1 VARAGPLAA
10 GAWRNVAAMADG
22 GRRADTRP
30 ARIRFTL
37 LLGAILATLL
47 ATGCATIPSSGPVGS
62 APIPAPPAG
71 GGVSGGGLIVEGPQP
86 GWTPE
91 QVVSGFLL
99 ASASFAHDHATARE
113 YLTPGA
119 SRLWRP
125 GAQVTILASTPGVYQ
140 TTGRFSGQGNQATV
154 EVSWQELATLDVSG
168 QYTARGAARQQPFG
182 LVKVNGQWRIDD
194 VPSTDGSKASN
205 ELLLPAPLF
214 RLDYAPRNLYFY
226 GQAGGQLP
234 AAPNQFL
241 VPAPVFVPVQSSD
254 LVTTLV
260 NDLRHDPSGWL
271 ENGAVTAF
279 PPGSRL
285 RKIQVLPGPPGDK
298 TAIVDIGLPRG
309 TPRSAVRAMAA
320 QLVWTLTSPA
330 YSPALIQA
338 VKLKINGRLWAPRGG
353 DTVQSLAEYG
363 SYIPR
368 VSRPQNLY
376 YVSTVGAVR
385 MFGQQAHSVAVPGQA
400 GTGEVPLSSIAVSAN
415 GHYLAGVAIAGP
427 ATTVYT
433 EDLAAAAKEHAP
445 ARVGGLHSRL
455 TGRQFSTP
463 SWDSAGDL
471 WVAGRVHGQPG
482 VWVIPAASGGKAV
495 PVSLP
500 LGVGPVTGL
509 RVAPDGVR
517 IALIV
522 GRGASAHLMV
532 GAITRSGGAV
542 FITQAVP
549 LAPGLTGPIA
559 LTWYDED
566 HLLAITKSA
575 NGTRL
580 WEVPVNGDLPIP
592 KSPQPGMASIT
603 AAGKQNAL
611 YVGVSG
617 GRLESSVGFSEP
629 WRDIT
634 AGSAATY
641 PG

>member
-1 VARAGPLAA
+1 
-10 GAWRNVAAMADG
+10 VAAMADG
-22 GRRADTRP
+22 RRRAYATP
-30 ARIRFTL
+30 TRIRFTL
-37 LLGAILATLL
+37 LLGAILAALL

-71 GGVSGGGLIVEGPQP
+71 GGVSGGGLIVEGPQA

-91 QVVSGFLL
+91 QVVGGFLL
-99 ASASFAHDHATARE
+99 ASASFAHDHGTARE

-125 GAQVTILASTPGVYQ
+125 GAQVTILANTPIVYQ
-140 TTGRFSGQGNQATV
+140 TTGRFSGQGNQASV
-154 EVSWQELATLDVSG
+154 EVSWQELATLDASG
-168 QYTARGAARQQPFG
+168 QYTARGGAPRQQPFA
-182 LVKVNGQWRIDD
+182 LEKVNGQWRIDD
-194 VPSTDGSKASN
+194 LPSTGGSKVSN
-205 ELLLPAPLF
+205 ELLLPAALF

-226 GQAGGQLP
+226 GQPGGQFP
-234 AAPNQFL
+234 AAQPDQVL
-241 VPAPVFVPVQSSD
+241 VPAPVFVPVQASD

-260 NDLRHDPSGWL
+260 NDLRYDPSGWL

-285 RKIQVLPGPPGDK
+285 RKIQVLLGPPGDK

-309 TPRSAVRAMAA
+309 TPRSTVQAMAA

-330 YSPALIQA
+330 YSPPLIQA
-338 VKLKINGRLWAPRGG
+338 VKLKINGRLWASPAG

-363 SYIPR
+363 RYMPR

-376 YVSTVGAVR
+376 YVSTPGAVR

-400 GTGEVPLSSIAVSAN
+400 GTGEVQLSKIAVSMN
-415 GHYLAGVAIAGP
+415 GHYLAGIGGP

-455 TGRQFSTP
+455 TGTRFSTP

-471 WVAGRVHGQPG
+471 WVAGRVHGQSG

-500 LGVGPVTGL
+500 IGVGPVTGV

-517 IALIV
+517 IALIA
-522 GRGASAHLMV
+522 GRGASAHMMI

-542 FITQAVP
+542 FITQAAP
-549 LAPGLTGPIA
+549 LAPGLSGPIA

-566 HLLAITKSA
+566 HLLAITQTTG
-575 NGTRL
+575 GTKL

-592 KSPQPGMASIT
+592 MSPQPGMVSIT
-603 AAGKQNAL
+603 AAGPQNVL
-611 YVGVSG
+611 YAGVSG
-617 GRLESSVGFSEP
+617 GRLESSVGLREP
-629 WRDIT
+629 WRDIS
-634 AGSAATY
+634 AGAAATY

>member
-1 VARAGPLAA
+1 
-10 GAWRNVAAMADG
+10 MADG
-22 GRRADTRP
+22 RRRADATP

-37 LLGAILATLL
+37 MLGAILATLL

-99 ASASFAHDHATARE
+99 ASASFAHDHGTARE

-125 GAQVTILASTPGVYQ
+125 GAQVTILASTPIVYP
-140 TTGRFSGQGNQATV
+140 TTGRFSGQGNQASV
-154 EVSWQELATLDVSG
+154 EVSWQELATLDTSG
-168 QYTARGAARQQPFG
+168 QYTARGGAPSQQSFA
-182 LVKVNGQWRIDD
+182 LEKVNGQWRIDD
-194 VPSTDGSKASN
+194 VPSTGGSKVSN
-205 ELLLPAPLF
+205 ELLLPAALF

-226 GQAGGQLP
+226 GQPGGQL
-234 AAPNQFL
+234 L

-309 TPRSAVRAMAA
+309 TPQSTVQAMAA

-338 VKLKINGRLWAPRGG
+338 VKLKINGRLWAPHAG

-363 SYIPR
+363 RYIPR
-368 VSRPQNLY
+368 VSRSQNLY
-376 YVSTVGAVR
+376 YVSTTGAVR

-400 GTGEVPLSSIAVSAN
+400 GTGEVQLSKIAVSAN
-415 GHYLAGVAIAGP
+415 GHYLAGIGGP
-427 ATTVYT
+427 TTTVYT
-433 EDLAAAAKEHAP
+433 EDLAAAAKAHAP

-455 TGRQFSTP
+455 TGTRFSAP

-471 WVAGRVHGQPG
+471 WAAGRVQGQPG
-482 VWVIPAASGGKAV
+482 VWVIPAASGGKPV

-500 LGVGPVTGL
+500 VGMGPVTGL

-522 GRGASAHLMV
+522 GRGASAHMMI

-542 FITQAVP
+542 FITQAAP
-549 LAPGLTGPIA
+549 LAPGLSGPIA

-592 KSPQPGMASIT
+592 KSPQPGMVSIT
-603 AAGKQNAL
+603 AAGPQNAL
-611 YVGVSG
+611 YVEVSG
-617 GRLESSVGFSEP
+617 GRLESSVGFSDP

-634 AGSAATY
+634 AGSAAAY

>member
-1 VARAGPLAA
+1 
-10 GAWRNVAAMADG
+10 MADG
-22 GRRADTRP
+22 RPGPDTRP

-37 LLGAILATLL
+37 LVGAILATLL

-86 GWTPE
+86 GWAPE

-99 ASASFAHDHATARE
+99 ASASFAHNHGTARE

-125 GAQVTILASTPGVYQ
+125 GAQVTILAGTPGVYQ
-140 TTGRFSGQGNQATV
+140 TTGRFSGQGNRATV
-154 EVSWQELATLDVSG
+154 EVSWQELATLDTSG
-168 QYTARGAARQQPFG
+168 QYRARGGATRQQPF
-182 LVKVNGQWRIDD
+182 LLEKVNGEWRIDD
-194 VPSTDGSKASN
+194 VPSTDGSRVSN
-205 ELLLPAPLF
+205 ELLLPAALF

-226 GQAGGQLP
+226 GQPGGRLP
-234 AAPNQFL
+234 AAQPDQLL

-260 NDLRHDPSGWL
+260 TGLLHDPSGWL
-271 ENGAVTAF
+271 ENGAFTAF

-298 TAIVDIGLPRG
+298 TAIIDIGLPRG
-309 TPRSAVRAMAA
+309 TPKSTMQAMAA

-330 YSPALIQA
+330 YSPPLIQA
-338 VKLKINGRLWAPRGG
+338 VKLKINGRLWAPRSG
-353 DTVQSLAEYG
+353 DTVQSLAEY
-363 SYIPR
+363 SRYIPR
-368 VSRPQNLY
+368 VSGNQNLY
-376 YVSTVGAVR
+376 YVTANGAVR

-400 GTGEVPLSSIAVSAN
+400 GTGGIALNKIAVSMN
-415 GHYLAGVAIAGP
+415 GRVLAGVAGP

-445 ARVGGLHSRL
+445 TRVGGLHSRL
-455 TGRQFSTP
+455 TGTRFSTP

-471 WVAGRVHGQPG
+471 WVAGRAHGEPG

-500 LGVGPVTGL
+500 VGVGPVTGL

-522 GRGASAHLMV
+522 GTGASAHMMV

-549 LAPGLTGPIA
+549 LAPGLSGATA

-566 HLLAITKSA
+566 HLLAITQSA
-575 NGTRL
+575 SGTKL
-580 WEVPVNGDLPIP
+580 WQVPVNGDVAIP
-592 KSPQPGMASIT
+592 ENAPPGMASIT
-603 AAGKQNAL
+603 AAGPQNL
-611 YVGVSG
+611 YVVSD
-617 GRLESSVGFSEP
+617 GRLENSVGLREP

>member
-1 VARAGPLAA
+1 
-10 GAWRNVAAMADG
+10 M
-22 GRRADTRP
+22 

-47 ATGCATIPSSGPVGS
+47 ATGCATIPSSGAVGS
-62 APIPAPPAG
+62 APTPAPPAG

-86 GWTPE
+86 GWNPE

-99 ASASFAHDHATARE
+99 ASASFAHHHATARA
-113 YLTPGA
+113 YLTAGA
-119 SRLWRP
+119 SRLWQP
-125 GAQVTILASTPGVYQ
+125 GAQVTILASTPSVLQ
-140 TTGRFSGQGNQATV
+140 QTGRLDGQGNRATV
-154 EVSWQELATLDVSG
+154 MVSWQELATLDASG
-168 QYTARGAARQQPFG
+168 QYTARGGAARQYFALESVHG
-182 LVKVNGQWRIDD
+182 EWRIAS
-194 VPSTDGSKASN
+194 VPSTDGSKVSH
-205 ELLLPAPLF
+205 ELLLPAALF

-226 GQAGGQLP
+226 GQLP
-234 AAPNQFL
+234 AGQPNQLL
-241 VPAPVFVPVQSSD
+241 VPAPVFAPLQSSD
-254 LVTTLV
+254 LVATLV
-260 NDLRHDPSGWL
+260 NDLLHDPSGWL

-309 TPRSAVRAMAA
+309 TPRSTVQAMAA

-330 YSPALIQA
+330 YSAALIQA
-338 VKLKINGRLWAPRGG
+338 VKLKINGRLWAPRSG
-353 DTVQSLAEYG
+353 DTVQGLAEYG
-363 SYIPR
+363 RYMPR

-376 YVSTVGAVR
+376 YVSTNGAVR

-400 GTGEVPLSSIAVSAN
+400 GTGEVPLSKIAVSLN
-415 GHYLAGVAIAGP
+415 GHYLAGVA

-433 EDLAAAAKEHAP
+433 ADLAAAAKEHAP
-445 ARVGGLHSRL
+445 AAAGNLHGRL
-455 TGRQFSTP
+455 SGTRFSTP

-471 WVAGRVHGQPG
+471 WVAGRVKGEPG
-482 VWVIPAASGGKAV
+482 VWVIPAASGGRPA

-500 LGVGPVTGL
+500 IGMGPVTGL

-549 LAPGLTGPIA
+549 LAPGLTGPTA
-559 LTWYDED
+559 LTWYNED
-566 HLLAITKSA
+566 HLLAITQSA

-592 KSPQPGMASIT
+592 KSPQPDMVSIT
-603 AAGKQNAL
+603 AAGPQNAL
-611 YVGVSG
+611 YAGVSG
-617 GRLESSVGFSEP
+617 GRLLNSVSLGEP
-629 WRDIT
+629 FRDIS
-634 AGSAATY
+634 AGSDATY

>member
-1 VARAGPLAA
+1 MP
-10 GAWRNVAAMADG
+10 AMADG
-22 GRRADTRP
+22 THRADTRP

-71 GGVSGGGLIVEGPQP
+71 GGVSGGGLIVEGPQH

-113 YLTPGA
+113 YLTPSA
-119 SRLWRP
+119 SRSWRP
-125 GAQVTILASTPGVYQ
+125 GAQVTILASTPSVYQ
-140 TTGRFSGQGNQATV
+140 QAGRLDGQESRASV
-154 EVSWQELATLDVSG
+154 MVSWQELATLDASG
-168 QYTARGAARQQPFG
+168 QYTARGGAARQTFVLESVHG
-182 LVKVNGQWRIDD
+182 EWRIAG
-194 VPSTDGSKASN
+194 VPSTDGSKVSH
-205 ELLLPAPLF
+205 ELLLPAALF

-226 GQAGGQLP
+226 GQPGGLLP
-234 AAPNQFL
+234 AAQSDQFL
-241 VPAPVFVPVQSSD
+241 VPAPVFVPIQSSD

-260 NDLRHDPSGWL
+260 TGLLHNPSGWL

-279 PPGSRL
+279 PPRSRL
-285 RKIQVLPGPPGDK
+285 RKVQVLPGPPGDK

-309 TPRSAVRAMAA
+309 TPRSTVQAMAA

-338 VKLKINGRLWAPRGG
+338 VKLKINGRLWAPPSG
-353 DTVQSLAEYG
+353 DTVQSLAEY
-363 SYIPR
+363 SRYIPSADR
-368 VSRPQNLY
+368 AQNLY
-376 YVSTVGAVR
+376 YVGANNAVR
-385 MFGQQAHSVAVPGQA
+385 MFGEQAHSVAVPGQA
-400 GTGEVPLSSIAVSAN
+400 GTGEVQLSKIAVSTD
-415 GHYLAGVAIAGP
+415 GHYLAGVAGP

-433 EDLAAAAKEHAP
+433 EDLAAAGKEHAR
-445 ARVGGLHSRL
+445 ATAGNLHSRL
-455 TGRQFSTP
+455 TGTRFSTP

-471 WVAGRVHGQPG
+471 WVAGRVKGQPG
-482 VWVIPAASGGKAV
+482 VWVIPAAARAKPV

-500 LGVGPVTGL
+500 IGVDTVTGL

-522 GRGASAHLMV
+522 GSGATAHLMV
-532 GAITRSGGAV
+532 GAIARSGGGV

-549 LAPGLTGPIA
+549 LAPGLSGPTA

-566 HLLAITKSA
+566 HLLAITQSG

-580 WEVPVNGDLPIP
+580 YEVPVNGDLPITIP
-592 KSPQPGMASIT
+592 AAPDAASIT
-603 AAGKQNAL
+603 AAGPQTAL

-617 GRLESSVGFSEP
+617 GRLESSVGLGEP

>member
-1 VARAGPLAA
+1 M
-10 GAWRNVAAMADG
+10 AAMADG
-22 GRRADTRP
+22 RRRADTTP
-30 ARIRFTL
+30 APIRFTL

-86 GWTPE
+86 GWAPE

-99 ASASFAHDHATARE
+99 ASASFAHDHGTARE

-140 TTGRFSGQGNQATV
+140 TTGRFSGQGNQASV
-154 EVSWQELATLDVSG
+154 EVSWQELATLDASG
-168 QYTARGAARQQPFG
+168 QYTARGGATRQQPFL

-194 VPSTDGSKASN
+194 VPSTDGSKVSN
-205 ELLLPAPLF
+205 ELLLPAALF

-226 GQAGGQLP
+226 GQGGGQLP
-234 AAPNQFL
+234 TAPDQLL

-271 ENGAVTAF
+271 EDGAVTAF

-285 RKIQVLPGPPGDK
+285 RRIQVLPGPPGDK
-298 TAIVDIGLPRG
+298 TAIVDIGLPHG
-309 TPRSAVRAMAA
+309 TPQSSVQAMAA

-338 VKLKINGRLWAPRGG
+338 VKLKINGRLWAPHAGES
-353 DTVQSLAEYG
+353 VQSLAEYG
-363 SYIPR
+363 RYIPR

-376 YVSTVGAVR
+376 YVSASGAVR
-385 MFGQQAHSVAVPGQA
+385 MFGQQAHSIAVPGQA
-400 GTGEVPLSSIAVSAN
+400 GTGEVPLSKIAVSAN
-415 GHYLAGVAIAGP
+415 GHYLAGIAGP
-427 ATTVYT
+427 ATGPSTTVYT

-455 TGRQFSTP
+455 TGTRFSAP

-482 VWVIPAASGGKAV
+482 VWVIPAASGGKPV

-500 LGVGPVTGL
+500 VGMGPVTGL

-517 IALIV
+517 IALIA
-522 GRGASAHLMV
+522 GRGASAHMMV
-532 GAITRSGGAV
+532 GGITRSGGAV
-542 FITQAVP
+542 FITQAAP
-549 LAPGLTGPIA
+549 LAPGLSGPTG

-566 HLLAITKSA
+566 HLLAITQSA

-592 KSPQPGMASIT
+592 ESPQPGMASIT
-603 AAGKQNAL
+603 AAGPQNSL
-611 YVGVSG
+611 YVVSG
-617 GRLESSVGFSEP
+617 GRLESSVGLGEP

>member
-1 VARAGPLAA
+1 
-10 GAWRNVAAMADG
+10 MADVR
-22 GRRADTRP
+22 RRADTTP
-30 ARIRFTL
+30 ARVRLTL
-37 LLGAILATLL
+37 LLGAVLATLL

-86 GWTPE
+86 GWNPE

-99 ASASFAHDHATARE
+99 ASASFAHHHATARE

-119 SRLWRP
+119 SRLWQP
-125 GAQVTILASTPGVYQ
+125 GAQVTILASTPSVYQ
-140 TTGRFSGQGNQATV
+140 QTGRLSGQGDRATV
-154 EVSWQELATLDVSG
+154 VVSWQELATLDASG
-168 QYTARGAARQQPFG
+168 QYTARGGAARQNFALESVHG
-182 LVKVNGQWRIDD
+182 EWRIAG
-194 VPSTDGSKASN
+194 VPSTDDAKVSH
-205 ELLLPAPLF
+205 ELLLPAALF

-226 GQAGGQLP
+226 GQRGGQLP
-234 AAPNQFL
+234 AAQPDQLL
-241 VPAPVFVPVQSSD
+241 VPAPVFVPLQSTD

-260 NDLRHDPSGWL
+260 NDLLQDPSGWL

-279 PPGSRL
+279 PAGSRL

-309 TPRSAVRAMAA
+309 TPQSTVQAIAA

-330 YSPALIQA
+330 YSPPLIQA
-338 VKLKINGRLWAPRGG
+338 VKLKINGRLWAPRSG
-353 DTVQSLAEYG
+353 DTVQSLAEY
-363 SYIPR
+363 SRYIPP

-376 YVSTVGAVR
+376 YVSANGAVR
-385 MFGQQAHSVAVPGQA
+385 MFGQQAHSIAVPGQA
-400 GTGEVPLSSIAVSAN
+400 GTGEVQLSRIAVSTS
-415 GHYLAGVAIAGP
+415 GHYLAGIGGP

-445 ARVGGLHSRL
+445 ARVGGLHVRL
-455 TGRQFSTP
+455 TGRGFSTP

-471 WVAGRVHGQPG
+471 WVAGRVQGQPG
-482 VWVIPAASGGKAV
+482 VWVIPAASGGRPI

-500 LGVGPVTGL
+500 VGMGPVTGL

-522 GRGASAHLMV
+522 GTGASAHLMV

-549 LAPGLTGPIA
+549 LAPGLPGPPTT

-566 HLLAITKSA
+566 HLLAITQSA
-575 NGTRL
+575 NGAQL
-580 WEVPVNGDLPIP
+580 WEVPVNGDLAVPVSVP
-592 KSPQPGMASIT
+592 PGMASIT
-603 AAGKQNAL
+603 AAGPQNSL

-617 GRLESSVGFSEP
+617 GRLESSIGLREP

>member
-1 VARAGPLAA
+1 MA
-10 GAWRNVAAMADG
+10 GAWRNVAAMAN
-22 GRRADTRP
+22 GRYQADTRP

-62 APIPAPPAG
+62 APTPAPPGG

-99 ASASFAHDHATARE
+99 ASASFAHHNATARE

-119 SRLWRP
+119 SRLWQP
-125 GAQVTILASTPGVYQ
+125 GAQVTILAGTPSVYQ
-140 TTGRFSGQGNQATV
+140 QTGRFSGQGNQASV
-154 EVSWQELATLDVSG
+154 EVGWQELATLDASG
-168 QYTARGAARQQPFG
+168 QYTARGGTASQQAQTFT
-182 LVKVNGQWRIDD
+182 LEKVNGQWRIDGM
-194 VPSTDGSKASN
+194 PSPDGSKVSH
-205 ELLLPAPLF
+205 ELLLPAALF

-226 GQAGGQLP
+226 GQPGGQLP
-234 AAPNQFL
+234 AAQPDQLL

-254 LVTTLV
+254 LVATLV
-260 NDLRHDPSGWL
+260 NDLRHDPGGWL

-285 RKIQVLPGPPGDK
+285 RKIQVLSGPPGDK

-309 TPRSAVRAMAA
+309 TPRSTVQAMAA

-330 YSPALIQA
+330 YSPPLIQA
-338 VKLKINGRLWAPRGG
+338 VKLKINGRLWAPRSG
-353 DTVQSLAEYG
+353 DTVQSLAEY
-363 SYIPR
+363 SRYIPPE
-368 VSRPQNLY
+368 SRPQNLY
-376 YVSTVGAVR
+376 YVSANGSVR

-400 GTGEVPLSSIAVSAN
+400 GTGEVLLSKIAVSMN
-415 GHYLAGVAIAGP
+415 GHYLAGVGGP
-427 ATTVYT
+427 AARSTVYT
-433 EDLAAAAKEHAP
+433 EDLAAAAKEHAT
-445 ARVGGLHSRL
+445 ARVGGLRIRL
-455 TGRQFSTP
+455 TGTRFSTP

-471 WVAGRVHGQPG
+471 WVAGRVRGQPG
-482 VWVIPAASGGKAV
+482 VWVIPAASGGKPI

-500 LGVGPVTGL
+500 VGMGPVTGL

-522 GRGASAHLMV
+522 GTGASAHMMV

-542 FITQAVP
+542 FITQAVT
-549 LAPGLTGPIA
+549 LAPGLPGPPTA

-566 HLLAITKSA
+566 HLLAISQAA

-592 KSPQPGMASIT
+592 KSPQPGMVSIT
-603 AAGKQNAL
+603 AAGPQNAL
-611 YVGVSG
+611 YAGVSG
-617 GRLESSVGFSEP
+617 GRLDSSVALGEP
-629 WRDIT
+629 FRDIT
-634 AGSAATY
+634 TGSAATY

>member
-1 VARAGPLAA
+1 MT
-10 GAWRNVAAMADG
+10 GAWRIVAAMADA
-22 GRRADTRP
+22 RHRADAAP
-30 ARIRFTL
+30 ARVRFTL
-37 LLGAILATLL
+37 LIGAVLATLL

-86 GWTPE
+86 GWAPE

-99 ASASFAHDHATARE
+99 ASASFAHDHGTARE

-154 EVSWQELATLDVSG
+154 EVSWQELATLDASG
-168 QYTARGAARQQPFG
+168 QYRARGGAARQQQFG
-182 LVKVNGQWRIDD
+182 LEKVNGEWRIGN
-194 VPSTDGSKASN
+194 VPSTDGSKVSH
-205 ELLLPAPLF
+205 ELLLPAALF
-214 RLDYAPRNLYFY
+214 RLDYAPRNLYFS
-226 GQAGGQLP
+226 GQPGGQLP
-234 AAPNQFL
+234 AAQPGQIL

-260 NDLRHDPSGWL
+260 NDLLHDPSGWL

-285 RKIQVLPGPPGDK
+285 RKVQLLLGPPGDK

-309 TPRSAVRAMAA
+309 TPRATVQEMAA

-338 VKLKINGRLWAPRGG
+338 VKLKINGHLWAPPGG
-353 DTVQSLAEYG
+353 DTVQGLADYG
-363 SYIPR
+363 RYMPR

-376 YVSTVGAVR
+376 YVGTNGAVR

-400 GTGEVPLSSIAVSAN
+400 GTGAVPLSKIAVSMN
-415 GHYLAGVAIAGP
+415 GHYLAGIGGP
-427 ATTVYT
+427 ASTTVYT
-433 EDLAAAAKEHAP
+433 EDLAAAAEEHAQ
-445 ARVGGLHSRL
+445 ARVGGLHIRL
-455 TGRQFSTP
+455 TGRGFSTP

-482 VWVIPAASGGKAV
+482 VWVIPAASGSKPV

-500 LGVGPVTGL
+500 IGMGPVTGL

-522 GRGASAHLMV
+522 GQGASAHMMI
-532 GAITRSGGAV
+532 GAITRSGGGV
-542 FITQAVP
+542 FITEAAS
-549 LAPGLTGPIA
+549 LAPGLSGSTA

-566 HLLAITKSA
+566 HLLAITQSA
-575 NGTRL
+575 SGTKL
-580 WEVPVNGDLPIP
+580 WEVPVNGDVAIP
-592 KSPQPGMASIT
+592 KSPQPGMESIT
-603 AAGKQNAL
+603 AAGPQNAL
-611 YVGVSG
+611 YVEVSG
-617 GRLESSVGFSEP
+617 GRLESSVGLGEP

-634 AGSAATY
+634 AGGAATY

>member
-1 VARAGPLAA
+1 
-10 GAWRNVAAMADG
+10 MADG
-22 GRRADTRP
+22 RCRADAAP

-62 APIPAPPAG
+62 APTKAPPAG
-71 GGVSGGGLIVEGPQP
+71 GGVSGGGLIVEGPQR
-86 GWTPE
+86 GWDPE

-99 ASASFAHDHATARE
+99 ASASFTHHHATARE
-113 YLTPGA
+113 YLTANA
-119 SRLWRP
+119 SKSWQP
-125 GAQVTILASTPGVYQ
+125 GAQVTILASTPTVYLQ
-140 TTGRFSGQGNQATV
+140 AGRFSGQGNRANV
-154 EVSWQELATLDVSG
+154 MVSWQELATLDVSG
-168 QYTARGAARQQPFG
+168 QYTARGAARTQVFS
-182 LVKVNGQWRIDD
+182 LESVKGQWRIDG
-194 VPSTDGSKASN
+194 VPSSH
-205 ELLLPAPLF
+205 ELLLPAALF

-226 GQAGGQLP
+226 GQPGQL
-234 AAPNQFL
+234 L
-241 VPAPVFVPVQSSD
+241 VPAPVFVPIQSSD

-285 RKIQVLPGPPGDK
+285 RRIQVLPGPPGDK

-309 TPRSAVRAMAA
+309 TPRSTVQAMAA

-330 YSPALIQA
+330 YSPPLIQA
-338 VKLKINGRLWAPRGG
+338 VKLKINGRLWAPRSG

-363 SYIPR
+363 RYIPR

-376 YVSTVGAVR
+376 YVSATGAVR
-385 MFGQQAHSVAVPGQA
+385 MFGQQAQSVAVPGQA
-400 GTGEVPLSSIAVSAN
+400 GTSEVPLSKIAVSAN
-415 GHYLAGVAIAGP
+415 GHYLAGIADP

-455 TGRQFSTP
+455 TGTRFSTP

-471 WVAGRVHGQPG
+471 WVAGRAQGQSG
-482 VWVIPAASGGKAV
+482 VWVIPAAAGGKPV

-500 LGVGPVTGL
+500 IGVGLVTGL

-522 GRGASAHLMV
+522 GRGASAHMMV

-542 FITQAVP
+542 FITQAAP
-549 LAPGLTGPIA
+549 LAPGIPGPTA

-566 HLLAITKSA
+566 HLLAITQSA

-603 AAGKQNAL
+603 AAGRQNSL
-611 YVGVSG
+611 YVVSG
-617 GRLESSVGFSEP
+617 GRLESSVGLGEP